1 MSGEDRA
8 EQRIQTLYR
17 KVSRM
22 ADATKASLQF
32 LGAAGG
38 VTGSKFLFSYGG
50 DQVLIDCGLF
60 QGLKELRL
68 RNWAPVPIDLGR
80 LRAVV
85 LTHAHIDHSGYLPR
99 IVGKGYKG
107 PVFATPGTC
116 DLLGV
121 MLPDAAYLQ
130 EEEARYA
137 NRKGYSKHSP
147 ALPLYTVEDAER
159 SLTLL
164 RPVRT
169 EESVEVI
176 KGVFLEYS
184 RVGHILGAGSARLS
198 FQLNHQKRTLMDS
211 GDLGRYDRPILKDP
225 EPAGTA
231 DWLLL
236 ESTYGNRIHPK
247 ESEGELR
254 SIIEETAEQRGC
266 LLIPAFAIGRTQDL
280 VYTIRKMEDAGEIP
294 SMPVYVDSPMG
305 IEATE
310 IYSHHTTEHDFE
322 MAQLS
327 NRDHNPLRSRN
338 MVVAKSAEQSKAIN
352 NYKGPLIIISASGMA
367 TGGRV
372 LHHLKHRLPNPDTT
386 VLLVGYQ
393 AEGTRGRLLQD
404 GAKDVKMLGE
414 VVPVRAK
421 IKVLDGFSAH
431 ADQGEILRWLSTFKK
446 PPRMT
451 YIVHGE
457 PPASS
462 RLAEVVRDRFKW
474 NVEVAKHQQVVPLV

>member
-1 MSGEDRA
+1 MAESTRA
-8 EQRIQTLYR
+8 S
-17 KVSRM
+17 V
-22 ADATKASLQF
+22 QF

-38 VTGSKFLFSYGG
+38 VTGSKFLFSYGD

-68 RNWAPVPIDLGR
+68 RNWAPVPIDLER
-80 LRAVV
+80 LRAVI

-121 MLPDAAYLQ
+121 MLPDAAHLQ

-137 NRKGYSKHSP
+137 NRKGYSKHAP
-147 ALPLYTVEDAER
+147 ALPLYTIDDAER

-164 RPVRT
+164 RPVRMD
-169 EESVEVI
+169 ESVEVV
-176 KGVFLEYS
+176 KGVFLEYD

-198 FQLNHQKRTLMDS
+198 FQVNGQERTLLDS

-225 EPAGTA
+225 ESAGSA
-231 DWLLL
+231 DWLLI

-254 SIIEETAEQRGC
+254 NIIKETAEQRGC

-280 VYTIRKMEDAGEIP
+280 VYTIRKMEDAGEIRP
-294 SMPVYVDSPMG
+294 IPVYLDSPMA
-305 IEATE
+305 IEATG
-310 IYSHHTTEHDFE
+310 IYSRHTAEHDFE

-327 NRDHNPLRSRN
+327 NHDRNPLRSRN
-338 MVVAKSAEQSKAIN
+338 MVLAKSPEQSKAIN
-352 NYKGPLIIISASGMA
+352 NFEGPLIIISASGMA

-372 LHHLKHRLPNPDTT
+372 LHHLKQRLPNPDTT

-404 GAKDVKMLGE
+404 GAKDVKMLSE
-414 VVPVRAK
+414 VIPVRAK

-431 ADQGEILRWLSTFKK
+431 ADQGEILRWLRTFKK
-446 PPRMT
+446 PPRIT

-462 RLAEVVRDRFKW
+462 TLADVIREQFKW
-474 NVEVAKHQQVVPLV
+474 KVEVARHQQVVPLV

>member
-1 MSGEDRA
+1 
-8 EQRIQTLYR
+8 
-17 KVSRM
+17 M
-22 ADATKASLQF
+22 ANDEAASLQF

-38 VTGSKFLFSYGG
+38 VTGSKYLFSRGD

-60 QGLKELRL
+60 QGLKELRQ
-68 RNWAPVPIDLGR
+68 RNWAPLPINLSR
-80 LRAVV
+80 LCAVV

-99 IVGKGYKG
+99 IVSKGYKG

-137 NRKGYSKHSP
+137 NRKGFSRHAP
-147 ALPLYTVEDAER
+147 ALPLYTIEDAEQA
-159 SLTLL
+159 LKLL
-164 RPVRT
+164 RPTRVD
-169 EESVEVI
+169 ESVEVARGI
-176 KGVFLEYS
+176 FLDFG

-198 FQLNHQKRTLMDS
+198 FEVNGQKRTLVDS

-225 EPAGTA
+225 EPAGSA
-231 DWLLL
+231 DWLLI
-236 ESTYGNRIHPK
+236 ESTYGNRSHAK
-247 ESEGELR
+247 DSEIELR
-254 SIIEETAEQRGC
+254 DLIKDTVAQRGC
-266 LLIPAFAIGRTQDL
+266 LIIPAFAIGRTQEL
-280 VYTIRKMEDAGEIP
+280 IYTIRQMEDAGEIP
-294 SMPVYVDSPMG
+294 PVPVHVDSPMG

-310 IYSHHTTEHDFE
+310 IYCRHIDEHDFD
-322 MAQLS
+322 MRQLRNQES
-327 NRDHNPLRSRN
+327 CPINSRH
-338 MVVAKSAEQSKAIN
+338 MVVDKTPEQSKAIN
-352 NYKGPLIIISASGMA
+352 SLKGPLIIISASGMA

-386 VLLVGYQ
+386 VLFAGYQ

-414 VVPVRAK
+414 AIPVRAK

-431 ADQGEILRWLSTFKK
+431 ADQAEILRWLRTFKK
-446 PPRMT
+446 APKMT

-457 PPASS
+457 PPAAQALDAVI
-462 RLAEVVRDRFKW
+462 REQLKW
-474 NVEVAKHQQVVPLV
+474 KVEIARHQQVVPLG

>member
-1 MSGEDRA
+1 
-8 EQRIQTLYR
+8 
-17 KVSRM
+17 M
-22 ADATKASLQF
+22 ANGAAALQF

-68 RNWAPVPIDLGR
+68 RNWAPVPIDPAR
-80 LRAVV
+80 LRAVI

-99 IVGKGYKG
+99 LVGKGYNG

-147 ALPLYTVEDAER
+147 ALPLYTVQDAER
-159 SLTLL
+159 SLRLL
-164 RPVRT
+164 RPTPVG
-169 EESVEVI
+169 ESVEVI
-176 KGVFLEYS
+176 KGVSLDFG
-184 RVGHILGAGSARLS
+184 RVGHILGAGSVRLS
-198 FQLNHQKRTLMDS
+198 FEVNGRKRTLVDS

-225 EPAGTA
+225 APAGGA
-231 DWLLL
+231 DWLLI
-236 ESTYGNRIHPK
+236 ESTYGNLLHPK
-247 ESEGELR
+247 ESEAELR
-254 SIIEETAEQRGC
+254 SVIEETAAQRGC

-280 VYTIRKMEDAGEIP
+280 VYTIRKMEDGGEIP
-294 SMPVYVDSPMG
+294 PMPVYVDSPMG

-310 IYSHHTTEHDFE
+310 IYSRHTAEHDFE

-327 NRDHNPLRSRN
+327 NQERNPLRSRQ
-338 MVVAKSAEQSKAIN
+338 MVVARSMEQSKGIN
-352 NYKGPLIIISASGMA
+352 VIKGPLIIISASGMA

-372 LHHLKHRLPNPDTT
+372 LHHLKQRLPNPDTT
-386 VLLVGYQ
+386 VLLVGFQ
-393 AEGTRGRLLQD
+393 AEGTRGRSLQD
-404 GAKDVKMLGE
+404 GAREVKMFGE

-421 IKVLDGFSAH
+421 VKVLDGFSAH
-431 ADQGEILRWLSTFKK
+431 ADQAEILRWLGTFNKA
-446 PPRMT
+446 PQMT
-451 YIVHGE
+451 YVVHGE
-457 PPASS
+457 PPAANA
-462 RLAEVVRDRFKW
+462 LAQVIREKLKW
-474 NVEVAKHQQVVPLV
+474 PAEVAKYQQKVALA